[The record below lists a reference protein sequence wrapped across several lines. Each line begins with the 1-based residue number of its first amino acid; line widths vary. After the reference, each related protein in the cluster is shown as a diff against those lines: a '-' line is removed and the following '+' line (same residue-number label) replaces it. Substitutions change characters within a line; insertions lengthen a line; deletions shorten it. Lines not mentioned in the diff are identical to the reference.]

1 MNKNN
6 TKKLA
11 LASMFCALAVVGS
24 LFSFPVFVSKC
35 APVQHMINVLCA
47 VFLGPAY
54 GVSVAFA
61 AALIRN
67 LLGLGSL
74 MAFPGGMFG
83 ALICGLV
90 YKKTKS
96 LIPTVIGEV
105 FGTGILGGLA
115 AYPVAILFMGKST
128 GDIAFYV
135 YIVPFLISTAVGAV
149 FAGLVLYSLKKSH
162 VLANLQNSLS
172 F

>member
-1 MNKNN
+1 
-6 TKKLA
+6 
-11 LASMFCALAVVGS
+11 
-24 LFSFPVFVSKC
+24 
-35 APVQHMINVLCA
+35 
-47 VFLGPAY
+47 
-54 GVSVAFA
+54 
-61 AALIRN
+61 
-67 LLGLGSL
+67 

-83 ALICGLV
+83 ALVCGLI

-135 YIVPFLISTAVGAV
+135 YIVPFLISTAFGAV
-149 FAGLVLYSLKKSH
+149 FAGLILYSLEKSNM
-162 VLANLQNSLS
+162 LANLQKSLS